1 MEKKPSS
8 SRQQKKSVPTIRA
21 ETSAAPASAT
31 FPIVGI
37 GASAGGLEAL
47 DQFLGR
53 VPTGSG
59 HNVAMGTF

>member
-1 MEKKPSS
+1 MPAKKALSNY
-8 SRQQKKSVPTIRA
+8 SRGNLRVARDRA
-21 ETSAAPASAT
+21 VSHRRHRCLCR
-31 FPIVGI
+31 
-37 GASAGGLEAL
+37 GLEAL